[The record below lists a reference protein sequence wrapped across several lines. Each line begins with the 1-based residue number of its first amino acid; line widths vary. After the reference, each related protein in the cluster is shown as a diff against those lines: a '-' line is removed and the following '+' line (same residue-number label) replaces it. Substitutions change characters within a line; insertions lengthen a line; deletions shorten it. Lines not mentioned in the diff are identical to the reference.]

1 MSVFFN
7 YGALFSFFKR
17 CWLIRFVDYD
27 LCLFPL
33 FNLFIEPLLVESRH
47 SDTSMRE
54 WVASAGTLM
63 NEISSTNM

>member
-1 MSVFFN
+1 M
-7 YGALFSFFKR
+7 
-17 CWLIRFVDYD
+17 DYD